1 MKKKKFLIA
10 LMTSMMLIGN
20 ILPVMATEPVEVE
33 TSTDEDGIGSLSME
47 EYNEITSLIYDAYY
61 HYYVDNKCGIMLGSI
76 GPEDVRFD
84 WTEWDDF
91 SPYIQESMYPDISL
105 YRTYT
110 KDQIDEY
117 KDHESGWVATYDSNT
132 NTTKNKFEYC
142 GIDDDFIQRILDSIG
157 YLETYNPEH
166 QAYNSGI
173 DGSLISGSYIELYR
187 IDKEPPHIGT
197 AFTQAGQSIGYT
209 TFKNHENAG
218 IGAYKDRNL
227 NNVQMIPTKSFLF
240 HNGQISDTYGPG
252 LNLVVCFF
260 YAKDIP
266 DEKLVTYYNEHGGYV
281 GGSDDTI
288 LYLMEEVYCFPPIKY
303 EDEVVQT
310 ESIETEPTDP
320 ELTEI
325 EDEQTPYTL
334 LTFGTPITI
343 ASIAALLFFL
353 FANRKTKIS
362 GALVDRTDLPFK
374 VVGNDEKPET
384 IQDMINRLRS
394 ENNLNYMSYKERILG
409 CGYHTILPNDTVANV
424 ICGENVLVIKH
435 PTDKKLLKEIGIAA
449 ESKQN
454 ITIHFFSKKNNI
466 ETSVNFD
473 FTE

>member
-20 ILPVMATEPVEVE
+20 TLPVMAAEPVEVE

-47 EYNEITSLIYDAYY
+47 EYNEITSQIYDAFY
-61 HYYVDNKCGIMLGSI
+61 HNLVDGIVVIGSA
-76 GPEDVRFD
+76 GPEEKRFNG
-84 WTEWDDF
+84 TEWDDF
-91 SPYIQESMYPDISL
+91 SPYFQGVMYPDISS

-110 KDQIDEY
+110 KEQIDEY
-117 KDHESGWVATYDSNT
+117 KDHESMWLGTYDSDT
-132 NTTKNKFEYC
+132 KTIKNKLEYC
-142 GIDDDFIQRILDSIG
+142 GYDDDFIQRILDSIG

-166 QAYNSGI
+166 DDYTSCM
-173 DGSLISGSYIELYR
+173 DGGDAAPDSYIEIYR
-187 IDKEPPHIGT
+187 IDKEKPHIGT
-197 AFTQAGQSIGYT
+197 VFTQSGQSIGRT
-209 TFKNHENAG
+209 TFENHENAG
-218 IGAYKDRNL
+218 IGAYKDMNL
-227 NNVQMIPTKSFLF
+227 ENVQMIPTKSFLF

-260 YAKDIP
+260 HAKDIP
-266 DEKLVTYYNEHGGYV
+266 DEKAVAYYNEHGGYI

-288 LYLMEEVYCFPPIKY
+288 LYLMDEVYCFPPIKY
-303 EDEVVQT
+303 GDEAVQA
-310 ESIETEPTDP
+310 ESMETEPTDP

-334 LTFGTPITI
+334 LTFGTPIAV
-343 ASIAALLFFL
+343 ASITALLFFL
-353 FANRKTKIS
+353 LVNRKAKIS

>member
-47 EYNEITSLIYDAYY
+47 EYNEITSQIYDNFY
-61 HYYVDNKCGIMLGSI
+61 HYYSVDHLGDTVI
-76 GPEDVRFD
+76 IDDAGPENKYFD
-84 WTEWDDF
+84 RTEWNDF
-91 SPYIQESMYPDISL
+91 LPYIQRDMYPDISL

-110 KDQIDEY
+110 ENQINEY
-117 KDHESGWVATYDSNT
+117 KAHEKEWRPIHDSNT
-132 NTTKNKFEYC
+132 TTAKKEFKYC
-142 GIDDDFIQRILDSIG
+142 GYTDAFIREILDSFG
-157 YLETYNPEH
+157 CLETYNPEH
-166 QAYNSGI
+166 FKY
-173 DGSLISGSYIELYR
+173 ISGRIQYDLRSLYIYR
-187 IDKEPPHIGT
+187 IDKEVPQIGT
-197 AFTQAGQSIGYT
+197 TFTQTGQSVGYT
-209 TFKNHENAG
+209 TFYNLENSG
-218 IGAYKDRNL
+218 ICTYKDINL
-227 NNVQMIPTKSFLF
+227 ENVQMIPTKSFLF
-240 HNGQISDTYGPG
+240 YKGKISDTYGLG

-260 YAKDIP
+260 NAKDVP
-266 DEKLVTYYNEHGGYV
+266 DEQWSNELIEHGE
-281 GGSDDTI
+281 SI
-288 LYLMEEVYCFPPIKY
+288 SYLIEEVYCFPPIES

-384 IQDMINRLRS
+384 LQDMINCLRS